1 MKSEREKVRRRVFA
15 LERRAD
21 HLAKRIAAAIPKD
34 LSYDKQELGA
44 LRWAASHLRKLFGEC
59 FREEKDEREARDA

>member
-1 MKSEREKVRRRVFA
+1 MKSEREKVRRRILA

-44 LRWAASHLRKLFGEC
+44 LRWATSHLRELFGEC
-59 FREEKDEREARDA
+59 FQEAKDDSLVE